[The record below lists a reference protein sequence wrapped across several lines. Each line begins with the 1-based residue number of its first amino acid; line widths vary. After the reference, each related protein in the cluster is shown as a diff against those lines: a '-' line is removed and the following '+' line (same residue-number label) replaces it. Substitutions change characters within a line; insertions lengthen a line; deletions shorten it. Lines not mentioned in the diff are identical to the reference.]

1 MLCAV
6 GVMWNRSPALY
17 TMGVTLLFISMTFD
31 LVDGW
36 FAARFQP
43 HPTLAQL
50 ADRIMDKI
58 VYSIIF
64 PLVAVGIMWRL
75 LNLSPGYSRIELLHA
90 IFVLLLCIAVLIRD
104 NFASFMRNFSIR
116 QGQEPEPSEFTRLR
130 TIVAAPVSA
139 LLYAHAFYVPEVPIG
154 PATSRIY
161 AWISW
166 LGNLPVRG
174 LFFIE
179 ILFFIITFGSIAAY
193 CRKYG
198 NYCLDELCL
207 DDEIMRRRILSFLPN
222 ALTVMNAMMGLLAVF
237 FAYQGRFREA
247 YLLLIGA
254 AMFDKLDGAVA
265 RRLGL
270 TTPLP
275 ETADRPK
282 PKINV
287 GGIMDDL
294 ADGVSFCIVPAWMF
308 YIALT
313 AIDDPF
319 IQKLSAG
326 PIAIFYALM
335 GIIRLIYFTLD
346 KSPIPG
352 FFKGL
357 PTPAAALF
365 VTAPLIMLSQAAQGA
380 PDWVNFLGNILCV
393 SHDFQR
399 HHHEHLSDPLP
410 APGPLHEPEAL
421 VCPKQ
426 HASAGGFCLHAVSG
440 AYGLFLSFPLPSCRR
455 WSPGESILR
464 LPQRKPIKKSRPVNS
479 SCIDHGSPFLSPPLP
494 EPFDHGSSIGFVSS
508 GFSGHSHGA
517 AVSLPSFSEF
527 VEFRISSVLH
537 FIRPLQ
543 IRYPIHTRPHLLLRF
558 P

>member
-1 MLCAV
+1 MSRKLLISKKATAILIYGRPPLVFGGMLCAV

-313 AIDDPF
+313 TIDDPF

-380 PDWVNFLGNILCV
+380 PDWVRFWGIFC
-393 SHDFQR
+393 
-399 HHHEHLSDPLP
+399 
-410 APGPLHEPEAL
+410 
-421 VCPKQ
+421 
-426 HASAGGFCLHAVSG
+426 ASLM
-440 AYGLFLSFPLPSCRR
+440 
-455 WSPGESILR
+455 I
-464 LPQRKPIKKSRPVNS
+464 
-479 SCIDHGSPFLSPPLP
+479 
-494 EPFDHGSSIGFVSS
+494 
-508 GFSGHSHGA
+508 FSG
-517 AVSLPSFSEF
+517 
-527 VEFRISSVLH
+527 I
-537 FIRPLQ
+537 IMN
-543 IRYPIHTRPHLLLRF
+543 IYPIHYLHLGRFMSRKPWFARSSMLLLVAFVFTPFLGHMAFSYLFLYLLSPLVTWRID
-558 P
+558 PEVAAKETHKKEPTGQ

>member
-1 MLCAV
+1 MDLRNRMRWIWLWIDLLRKPNRKERLMSHKLLISKKATAILIYGRPLLVFGGMLCAI
-6 GVMWNRSPALY
+6 GVMWNRSPVLY
-17 TMGVTLLFISMTFD
+17 TLGVTLLFISMTFD

-50 ADRIMDKI
+50 ADRIMDKL

-75 LNLSPGYSRIELLHA
+75 VNLSPHYSRIELLHA
-90 IFVLLLCIAVLIRD
+90 IFVLLMCIAVLVRD
-104 NFASFMRNFSIR
+104 NFASFMRNFAIR
-116 QGQEPEPSEFTRLR
+116 QGQEPEPTEFTRLR
-130 TIVAAPVSA
+130 TIVAAPVGA
-139 LLYAHAFYVPEVPIG
+139 LLYAHAFYIPETPNV
-154 PATSRIY
+154 PATSKIY

-198 NYCLDELCL
+198 SYCLDDLCL
-207 DDEIMRRRILSFLPN
+207 EDEGLRRRILSFFPN

-237 FAYQGRFREA
+237 FAYQWRFREA
-247 YLLLIGA
+247 FLLLIGA

-270 TTPLP
+270 TTPLA
-275 ETADRPK
+275 ETVDQPRSA
-282 PKINV
+282 INV

-308 YIALT
+308 YIALSG
-313 AIDDPF
+313 IEDPF
-319 IQKLSAG
+319 IQKIAAG

-335 GIIRLIYFTLD
+335 GIMRLIYFTLD

-365 VTAPLIMLSQAAQGA
+365 VAAPLIMLSQAALGA
-380 PDWVNFLGNILCV
+380 PDRVPFWGV
-393 SHDFQR
+393 
-399 HHHEHLSDPLP
+399 
-410 APGPLHEPEAL
+410 
-421 VCPKQ
+421 
-426 HASAGGFCLHAVSG
+426 FCAVLMVFTG
-440 AYGLFLSFPLPSCRR
+440 IVMNL
-455 WSPGESILR
+455 
-464 LPQRKPIKKSRPVNS
+464 
-479 SCIDHGSPFLSPPLP
+479 
-494 EPFDHGSSIGFVSS
+494 
-508 GFSGHSHGA
+508 
-517 AVSLPSFSEF
+517 
-527 VEFRISSVLH
+527 
-537 FIRPLQ
+537 
-543 IRYPIHTRPHLLLRF
+543 YPIHYLHMGRFMSRQPWFGRCSMLLLCIFVFTPFLGHFAFCYGFLYILSPLVTWRIA
-558 P
+558 PEVAEKETRSGGPREQG